1 MTTGEVFPGFVFRR
15 EDDEVQ
21 GAWDPVNG
29 IHSVRGGRQL
39 RIKQDGPGVGSRQ
52 SRLEGWARLTGTSCR
67 EAERERLWLRG
78 HVLLRSARQPGA
90 ARAQECASIRTSLT
104 PSRVAHASREAHGS
118 LLDGRATR
126 RQGWQTR
133 PQSPLRFAFKTLH
146 DVTLLYSLSCFSI
159 AKVTYV
165 HLKFYPIHRKF

>member
-1 MTTGEVFPGFVFRR
+1 MMRFRVPGIPLTEFTRSGAGGNYGSSRMGR
-15 EDDEVQ
+15 ESAVEAGRV
-21 GAWDPVNG
+21 GAA
-29 IHSVRGGRQL
+29 HRHF
-39 RIKQDGPGVGSRQ
+39 
-52 SRLEGWARLTGTSCR
+52 CR
-67 EAERERLWLRG
+67 EAERERLWLHG

-104 PSRVAHASREAHGS
+104 PSRVAHASREAHSS

-133 PQSPLRFAFKTLH
+133 PQSPLRFAFKTLR